1 MTLMEAVSLRHSV
14 RRYTD
19 EPLRPAHISALNA
32 EIAKVNEE
40 SGLSIQLITHEPK
53 AFDGLLNHYG
63 WITGVTNYLAL
74 VGKDDEAL
82 EPLCGYWG
90 EHLTLFAQTLG
101 VNSCWAAGTYRKIPD
116 AYTVR
121 AGEKMLMLIALGYGE
136 NQGKPHKGKT
146 YRQVTDA
153 PATAPEWF
161 QKGVECALLA
171 PTAINQ
177 QKFKFTL
184 GADGKTVTAEAQKGP
199 WSMTDLGIVRYHF
212 ELAAGK
218 DNFTWG

>member
-1 MTLMEAVSLRHSV
+1 MTLLEAVSLRHSV

-19 EPLRPAHISALNA
+19 EPLRQEHVSALQA
-32 EIAKVNEE
+32 EIAKVNEV
-40 SGLSIQLITHEPK
+40 SGLNIQLITNEPK

-63 WITGVTNYLAL
+63 WITGVTDYLAL

-116 AYTVR
+116 AYTVKD
-121 AGEKMLMLIALGYGE
+121 GEKMLMVIALGYGE

-146 YRQVTDA
+146 YAQVTDA
-153 PATAPEWF
+153 PENAPHWF
-161 QKGVECALLA
+161 KRGVECALLA

-177 QKFKFTL
+177 QKFQFTL
-184 GADGKTVTAEAQKGP
+184 GADGKTVTATAQKGP
-199 WSMTDLGIVRYHF
+199 WSMTDLGIAKYHF

-218 DNFTWG
+218 ENFNWE

>member
-1 MTLMEAVSLRHSV
+1 MTLLEAARLRRSV

-19 EPLRPAHISALNA
+19 ESLREEHVHALKE
-32 EIAKVNEE
+32 EIAKVNAQ
-40 SGLSIQLITHEPK
+40 SGLNIQLVMNEPK

-74 VGKDDEAL
+74 VGKDDDAL

-90 EHLTLFAQTLG
+90 EHLTLFAQSLG

-116 AYTVR
+116 AYTVGE
-121 AGEKMLMLIALGYGE
+121 GEKMLMVIALGYGE
-136 NQGKPHKGKT
+136 NQGKPRKSKT
-146 YRQVTDA
+146 YKQVADA
-153 PATAPEWF
+153 PADAPQWF
-161 QKGVECALLA
+161 LDGVECALMA

-184 GADGKTVTAEAQKGP
+184 REDGKTVSATAQKGP
-199 WSMTDLGIVRYHF
+199 WSMTDLGIVKYHF

-218 DNFTWG
+218 ENFNWE

>member
-1 MTLMEAVSLRHSV
+1 MTLLEAVQVRHSV
-14 RRYTD
+14 RRYTAQ
-19 EPLRPAHISALNA
+19 PLRKEHVQALTE

-40 SGLSIQLITHEPK
+40 SGLNIQLVMNEPK

-116 AYTVR
+116 AYTVGE
-121 AGEKMLMLIALGYGE
+121 GEKMLMVIALGYGE
-136 NQGKPHKGKT
+136 NQGKPRKSKT
-146 YRQVTDA
+146 YKQVADA
-153 PATAPEWF
+153 PADAPQWF
-161 QKGVECALLA
+161 VDGVECALLA

-177 QKFKFTL
+177 QKFKFAL
-184 GADGKTVTAEAQKGP
+184 REDGKTVSATAQKGP
-199 WSMTDLGIVRYHF
+199 WSMTDLGIVKYHF

-218 DNFTWG
+218 ENFDWK

>member
-1 MTLMEAVSLRHSV
+1 MTLLEAVSARHSV

-19 EPLRPAHISALNA
+19 EPLRPEHISALNE
-32 EIAKVNEE
+32 EIAKVNEK
-40 SGLSIQLITHEPK
+40 SGLNIQLITNEPK

-63 WITGVTNYLAL
+63 WITGVTDYLAL
-74 VGKDDEAL
+74 VGKDDDAL

-116 AYTVR
+116 AYTVP
-121 AGEKMLMLIALGYGE
+121 AGEKMLMVIALGYGE

-146 YRQVTDA
+146 YQQVTDA
-153 PATAPEWF
+153 PENAPDWF
-161 QKGVECALLA
+161 KAGVECALLA

-184 GADGKTVTAEAQKGP
+184 GADGKTVTATAQKGP
-199 WSMTDLGIVRYHF
+199 WSMTDLGIVKYHF

-218 DNFTWG
+218 ENFLWG